1 MSERYKSRY
10 EVIEIIKANVLKG
23 LEAFGLPTNPD
34 GGEGEGWRCFEA
46 EQPSFKNLDQVV
58 ALHYEKAERVGW
70 QGATQEYNEE
80 TGKIDVYD
88 SFIEQQEWRIS
99 VIHKR
104 STAEISEGEIP
115 QTTSDIAGMLI
126 AWFNRLGCL
135 EFRKH
140 NCGNLFIQMKDVKS
154 YKSTSDVSQW
164 ISEFPLKLQV
174 PKTFV
179 TEIDVADVKMEGMY
193 SIRGGGTLRNLPFG
207 NKQEP

>member
-10 EVIEIIKANVLKG
+10 EVIELIKANVLKG
-23 LEAFGLPTNPD
+23 LESFGLPINPD
-34 GGEGEGWRCFEA
+34 GGEGEGWRCFEVD
-46 EQPSFKNLDQVV
+46 QPSFRNLDQVV
-58 ALHYEKAERVGW
+58 GLHYEKAERVGW
-70 QGATQEYNEE
+70 QGAKQEYNPA

-88 SFIEQQEWRIS
+88 NFIEQQEWKIS
-99 VIHKR
+99 VIYKR
-104 STAEISEGEIP
+104 STAEISADEIP
-115 QTTSDIAGMLI
+115 LTTSDIAGMLI

-140 NCGNLFIQMKDVKS
+140 NCGNLFILMKDMKS

-179 TEIDVADVKMEGMY
+179 TELDVADVKMAGAFGIP
-193 SIRGGGTLRNLPFG
+193 SGQKWRDLPFG